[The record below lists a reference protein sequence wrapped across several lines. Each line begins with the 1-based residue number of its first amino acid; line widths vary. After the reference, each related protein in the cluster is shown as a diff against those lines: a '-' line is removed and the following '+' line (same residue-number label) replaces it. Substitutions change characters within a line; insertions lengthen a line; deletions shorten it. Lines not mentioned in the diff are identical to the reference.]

1 MEMSAPAGEQTGQSR
16 VTGQSRQIGQNKQI
30 GQPTTTGRPV
40 EAAPEAV
47 ETSLE
52 ALAHAALRFRRWT
65 PTVTAWGRRLAWV
78 LNGGGRLLVC
88 GNGGSAAEAQHLT
101 AELVGRFGG
110 DRRPLAA
117 IPLHGDTSSTTAIG
131 NDYGA
136 DDVFARQVQAH
147 GRPGDVLICLS
158 TSGRSANVIAA
169 AAAGREVVL
178 VTALADD
185 EPGRCLRSMLDRHV
199 TLAAFNLRGTTPS
212 KLRIQAGG
220 QSIVRLDVG
229 GGPALHR

>member
-169 AAAGREVVL
+169 ARAARRAR
-178 VTALADD
+178 VTAWALTGPDGGPLADACD
-185 EPGRCLRSMLDRHV
+185 DAIQVDAATTSTVQEIH
-199 TLAAFNLRGTTPS
+199 LAAIHLLCRVIDETLG
-212 KLRIQAGG
+212 
-220 QSIVRLDVG
+220 V
-229 GGPALHR
+229 PA